1 MFDHH
6 SRGGSKIGW
15 DGAHYL
21 LMIKATEADK
31 SADVLPTEN
40 KSNLFSTQSETFTP
54 ITAPSEVCGRTFKA
68 APRRSCCTPS
78 KLSCPSTKQP
88 WDEDYGFSESYDS
101 VDFQWK
107 LLAGSTM
114 DDDVEPSAEDS
125 EIDNDEDIKTEP
137 Y

>member
-15 DGAHYL
+15 DGAHYP

-31 SADVLPTEN
+31 STDVLPMEN

-54 ITAPSEVCGRTFKA
+54 ITALSEVCGRTFKA

-88 WDEDYGFSESYDS
+88 WDEDYSFSDC
-101 VDFQWK
+101 VDFHWK
-107 LLAGSTM
+107 FLAGSTTN
-114 DDDVEPSAEDS
+114 DEVEPSAEDS
-125 EIDNDEDIKTEP
+125 EIDSDDIP
-137 Y
+137 RQNP